1 MKLGRIA
8 RTCGVALLFV
18 LSGACSAPHQEAKT
32 GKGHWE
38 TLPVVTGSMVQRKVW
53 VDENGNVSSPPDA
66 GTVRQGSTGD
76 LERAARNSG
85 SVRPPTSR

>member
-8 RTCGVALLFV
+8 RTFGVALLFV
-18 LSGACSAPHQEAKT
+18 FSGACSTPHQEAKT

-66 GTVRQGSTGD
+66 GNVQQGSTAG
-76 LERAARNSG
+76 LERAARSSG
-85 SVRPPTSR
+85 SVRPPSR